1 VATVRDLSI
10 SASLAASTD
19 TPAITAPELSFTCPD
34 SVLCA
39 EAVDERKKRNPATT
53 YDADLAQVIG
63 TPRFLVWKHISALGR
78 CQWSSRSLALRS
90 LVIALPAGREIEF
103 GMPDRSVTRR
113 EANQILGAAA
123 ATQLLSAQ
131 SPDICFLSAVD
142 MAEMIRRKKVSARE
156 VMAAHLKQIER
167 INPKVNAI
175 VTLVAEQATENA
187 ATADEAQARGAAL
200 GPLHGLPVAHKDLV
214 ETAGIRTTFGS
225 LIFKDNVP
233 AHDAIIVE
241 RMKKAGA
248 ITVGKTNTP
257 EFGAGSQTFNRV
269 FGATKN
275 PYDLT
280 KTCGGSSGGAAVS
293 LACGMVPIADGSDS
307 GGSLRNPSS
316 FCSVV
321 GFRVAP
327 GRVPTAA
334 VGNAWSTLS
343 VTGPM
348 ARNVAD
354 VALLL
359 SVMAGPDPRC
369 PISISEPG
377 TRFAGNLERSFKGV
391 RVAWFKDL
399 GGIPFDR
406 RIRAAVNAQRKVFE
420 GLGCIVEE
428 AEPDFSGADEA
439 FNTLRALGYL
449 NSQSE
454 NVRKHREL
462 VKDTILW
469 EVERGSKLTAADIVR
484 AESLHSQVWDR
495 MRIFQEKYEFFILP
509 ATQVPPFDVTQPY
522 VTEIEGVKMNS
533 YIEWMKSCYFISI
546 LENPSI
552 CLPSGYTP
560 EGLPV
565 GLQIVGRHR
574 EEFSVLQLAHA
585 FEQETKSAHR
595 RPPLV

>member
-1 VATVRDLSI
+1 
-10 SASLAASTD
+10 
-19 TPAITAPELSFTCPD
+19 
-34 SVLCA
+34 
-39 EAVDERKKRNPATT
+39 
-53 YDADLAQVIG
+53 
-63 TPRFLVWKHISALGR
+63 
-78 CQWSSRSLALRS
+78 
-90 LVIALPAGREIEF
+90 
-103 GMPDRSVTRR
+103 MPDRSVTRR
-113 EANQILGAAA
+113 EAGQILGAAA
-123 ATQLLSAQ
+123 ASQLIAAQ
-131 SPDICFLSAVD
+131 SSDICFLSAVE
-142 MAEMIRRKKVSARE
+142 MAGLIRRKKLSARE
-156 VMAAHLKQIER
+156 ALTAHLQQIDR

-175 VTLVAEQATENA
+175 VTLVADQAMENA
-187 ATADEAQARGAAL
+187 KKADEAQAHGATL

-233 AHDAIIVE
+233 THDAIPVE

-293 LACGMVPIADGSDS
+293 LACGMVPLADGSDS
-307 GGSLRNPSS
+307 GGSLRNPAS

-334 VGNAWSTLS
+334 AGNGWSTLGVS
-343 VTGPM
+343 GPM
-348 ARNVAD
+348 ARSVAD
-354 VALLL
+354 AALLL
-359 SVMAGPDPRC
+359 SVLAGPDPRC

-377 TRFAGNLERSFKGV
+377 SRFAGNLERNFKGA

-406 RIRAAVNAQRKVFE
+406 RIREAVNAQRKVFE
-420 GLGCIVEE
+420 SLGCIVEE
-428 AEPDFSGADEA
+428 AEPDWTGADEA
-439 FNTLRALGYL
+439 FNTLRALGYV

-454 NVRKHREL
+454 NVRKHSEL

-469 EVERGSKLTAADIVR
+469 EVERGSKLTAPDIAR
-484 AESLHSQVWDR
+484 AEMLHSQVWDR
-495 MRIFQEKYEFFILP
+495 MRIFQEKYEYFILP
-509 ATQVPPFDVTQPY
+509 ATQVPPFDVNQPY

-546 LENPSI
+546 VENPSI
-552 CLPSGYTP
+552 CVPSGYTP

-574 EEFSVLQLAHA
+574 EEFSVLQLAYA
-585 FEQETKSAHR
+585 FEQATKGAHR
-595 RPPLV
+595 RPAIVG